1 MAHDNHQNPD
11 QTGYEYFNEA
21 IVVWTR
27 AYALTRTYC
36 IKESKPDPIWLK
48 GRKNKRDNFKLK

>member
-1 MAHDNHQNPD
+1 MVHVNNQNPN

-21 IVVWTR
+21 VAIYFR
-27 AYALTRTYC
+27 AYEFTKAEV
-36 IKESKPDPIWLK
+36 IQKPDPIWLK